1 MGRKHTHTHT
11 YRKVMKK
18 NRGYITRYKIQR
30 TSNLQHDLLG
40 VLASLTWF
48 VNSGSGGDLREAQE
62 SRDVA
67 ISADEV
73 ESLKGSVRK
82 RSEQRRE
89 VPRVRLF
96 AGSLMV

>member
-1 MGRKHTHTHT
+1 MKKAGASRLRLVI
-11 YRKVMKK
+11 YRKVMNK
-18 NRGYITRYKIQR
+18 NRGYITRYKIKR
-30 TSNLQHDLLG
+30 TSILQHALLE
-40 VLASLTWF
+40 VLTSLTWF
-48 VNSGSGGDLREAQE
+48 ANRGSGGDLRQAQE

-96 AGSLMV
+96 AAV